1 LEITYKKGFAQEV
14 YEASGEN
21 VNLCFQCKQCTAGC
35 PVVDHFDLAPH
46 RLMRAIQL
54 GQREKVLN
62 SKTVWLCAACEAC
75 STRCPQGLST
85 PHIADALRITAA
97 REGIKP
103 AVPSIPIFYQA
114 ALRGIKMFGRMYE
127 AGLMGELYTR
137 LALAGEVDYGEFV
150 SSDIP
155 LALKMVRAGKLSPL
169 PPLSRSA
176 SHKSARHAAKASE
189 GEGDASQP
197 QETTTVGYY
206 PGCSLHGTA
215 VEFDLSTRAVAEK
228 IGLDLVEPDGW
239 VCCGTTP
246 AHSTDHVLSTVLPMK
261 SLKCVEQSGQ
271 SYVTVPCPSCYIRM
285 RTAMRDVATQPELKD
300 QVEAEIKYTPSPD
313 LQVEHLLT
321 TIQDKVGVERVAAP
335 VTRPLKGLKVVCYYG
350 CVVTRPPELTGA
362 TEYEYPMGMDHL
374 MEALGAEVLDWSYK
388 TECCGN
394 SLMFTQLPVTFDM
407 NRKILDNAKAVGA
420 EAIVVACPLCQ
431 ANLDMR
437 QKQMEAK
444 YDREYNLPVLYFTQL
459 MGLAYGLEP
468 SAVGLE
474 KVVVDPKPLLESKGI
489 LPARQNEAHQN
500 ATQTA

>member
-1 LEITYKKGFAQEV
+1 LEITYQKGFARQVLE
-14 YEASGEN
+14 ESGEN
-21 VNLCFQCKQCTAGC
+21 VNLCYQCKQCTSGC
-35 PVVDHFDLAPH
+35 PMVEHFDMAPH

-62 SKTVWLCAACEAC
+62 SRTVWLCAACEAC

-85 PHIADALRITAA
+85 PHIADALRIMAV

-114 ALRGIKMFGRMYE
+114 ALRGIKIFGRMYE
-127 AGLMGELYTR
+127 AGLMGELYLR
-137 LALAGEVDYGEFV
+137 LALAGEVDYGEFL
-150 SSDIP
+150 SNDIP
-155 LALKMVRAGKLSPL
+155 LALKMFKAGKLSPF

-176 SHKSARHAAKASE
+176 THRRVRRGHGPHSGGAS
-189 GEGDASQP
+189 DRRQASDVESESSRP
-197 QETTTVGYY
+197 TETTTVGYY

-215 VEFDLSTRAVAEK
+215 LEFGLSTRAVAEE
-228 IGLDLVEPDGW
+228 IGLELVEPDGW

-246 AHSTDHVLSTVLPMK
+246 AHSTDHLLSTVLPMK

-271 SYVTVPCPSCYIRM
+271 SCVTVPCPSCFIRM
-285 RTAMRDVATQPELKD
+285 RVAMHDVATQPELKE
-300 QVEAEIKYTPSPD
+300 QVQAEIKYTPSPEFK
-313 LQVEHLLT
+313 VEHLLT
-321 TIQDKVGVERVAAP
+321 TIEERVGLDRVAAA
-335 VTRPLKGLKVVCYYG
+335 VTRPLNGLKVVCYYG
-350 CVVTRPPELTGA
+350 CVITRPPEITGA

-374 MEALGAEVLDWSYK
+374 MQALGAETLDWSYK

-437 QKQMEAK
+437 QQQMEK
-444 YDREYNLPVLYFTQL
+444 QYDRDYDLPVLYFTQL

-468 SAVGLE
+468 AAVGLD
-474 KVVVDPKPLLESKGI
+474 KIAVSARPLLESKEI
-489 LPARQNEAHQN
+489 LPAL
-500 ATQTA
+500 

>member
-1 LEITYKKGFAQEV
+1 LEITYQKGFAQEV
-14 YEASGEN
+14 LEKSGVN
-21 VNLCFQCKQCTAGC
+21 VNLCYQCKQCTAAC
-35 PVVDHFDLAPH
+35 PVVEHFDLAPH

-54 GQREKVLN
+54 GQREKVIH

-75 STRCPQGLST
+75 SSRCPQGLST

-97 REGIKP
+97 QEGIKP
-103 AVPSIPIFYQA
+103 AVPAIPIFYQA
-114 ALRGIKMFGRMYE
+114 ALRGIKIFGRMYE

-137 LALAGEVDYGEFV
+137 LALSGQVNYGDFV
-150 SSDIP
+150 ANDIP
-155 LALKMVRAGKLSPL
+155 LALKMVRAGKLSPF
-169 PPLSRSA
+169 PPLS
-176 SHKSARHAAKASE
+176 KSARHKRAKRGGAE
-189 GEGDASQP
+189 PDASTLD
-197 QETTTVGYY
+197 EAERISVGYY

-215 VEFDLSTRAVAEK
+215 VEFDMSTRAVAEK

-246 AHSTDHVLSTVLPMK
+246 AHSTDHVLSTILPMK

-271 SYVTVPCPSCYIRM
+271 SCVTVPCPSCFIRM
-285 RTAMRDVATQPELKD
+285 RVAMHDVATQPELKQKVQD
-300 QVEAEIKYTPSPD
+300 EIKYTPSPD

-321 TIQDKVGVERVAAP
+321 TIQDKVGVERAAAP
-335 VTRPLKGLKVVCYYG
+335 VTRPLNGLKVVCYYG

-437 QKQMEAK
+437 QKQMEKA
-444 YDREYNLPVLYFTQL
+444 YDQDYDLPVLYFTQL
-459 MGLAYGLEP
+459 MGLAYGLKP
-468 SAVGLE
+468 SVVGLE
-474 KVVVDPKPLLESKGI
+474 KVVVDPKPLLERRGI
-489 LPARQNEAHQN
+489 LGVPQNE
-500 ATQTA
+500 QTS